1 MDSPLAS
8 ALLEQLQPLFAEP
21 DFDILFNRLTEGETK
36 SARFLLKMELN
47 RLWSPCI
54 RVIDMRSKGYPCEV
68 FEHSGI
74 RHYLSTTDKTIF
86 LSALQ
91 RYQDRYTTGVY
102 EIVIAESAQQSQD
115 SFDIKRA
122 NSNNR
127 LKIRTIEFG
136 SYQQGREERIHFS
149 TPITMTFDDGQKIK
163 AKTSNLSIN
172 GIRINLLE
180 PSFYEIGQM
189 CEIRFDGLEKEMP
202 RQLVGKTITY
212 QIRGEEHQEQQTW
225 LRMSFEDNDNNLF
238 SQFLNTFIEQNKA
251 KYKVSIDYAFSATE
265 VKGYEQFYLPR
276 MTGIP
281 LFFSEQGKIKLE
293 YILKTENNLHEMQ
306 YWRDERNHDV
316 LDTIFNQDRMANLI
330 AQSGPRK
337 HDIIYAFTHTVRS
350 HIYFFSATESEL
362 QESGLKNL
370 FFSVGSKRPSWR
382 IYQFMLD
389 EVNAQINYDHL
400 IDPTITTEQYRA
412 SLIHQIQKIRYIGY
426 LNLISLEH
434 HIDDCK
440 EWQPVENDA
449 NLLRRFGHKQASSPF
464 QIEALYYPK
473 LRREPRYIHKTAV
486 VVRFNDLSLV
496 GWTRDISTFGMQ
508 IELESPLPCVVGNTL
523 NITLPKMQQLIKQL
537 DLSSLHYTVM
547 NVNNTH
553 TILNLMIDGEPDI
566 HVGREFF
573 HMLIAQNQQKLEE
586 TKEPRHYRGLSTS
599 LRNLFVNHKFNY
611 ALYIDRHYA
620 SKLGI
625 LGIGKQRQTLD
636 TLFLNPERTE
646 ADLIPLFKGERLKQC
661 LIVPLNQAKR
671 EDRPVTVELYI
682 LQKMLHDGSMYYDI
696 HYGSAFEDTYDKK
709 EFIQDA
715 LLVGHFYSVQL
726 MISRTGRPDMEYL
739 AKELDYIAKYA
750 IHKAKQLEESLWSI
764 VGVCDLID
772 TTEATLARLGITH

>member
-54 RVIDMRSKGYPCEV
+54 RVIDMRSKGYPCEI

-74 RHYLSTTDKTIF
+74 RHYLSDADKTIF

-102 EIVIAESAQQSQD
+102 ETVLAESALQSQD
-115 SFDIKRA
+115 VYDIKRA
-122 NSNNR
+122 TTNNR

-149 TPITMTFDDGQKIK
+149 TGVTLIFENGQEIK
-163 AKTSNLSIN
+163 AKTSNISLN
-172 GIRINLLE
+172 GIRLSLLE
-180 PSFYEIGQM
+180 PCLYEIGET
-189 CEIRFDGLEKEMP
+189 CRIRFDGLEKEMP
-202 RQLVGKTITY
+202 RHLIGRSVTY
-212 QIRGEEHQEQQTW
+212 QIRGEDHQEQQTW
-225 LRMSFEDNDNNLF
+225 LRMSYEDSSDNF
-238 SQFLNTFIEQNKA
+238 RQFLKIFIEQNKA

-276 MTGIP
+276 MTGVP

-293 YILKTENNLHEMQ
+293 YILKTENNLQEMQ
-306 YWRDERNHDV
+306 YWRDERNNDL
-316 LDTIFNQDRMANLI
+316 LDTIFHQERMASLVM
-330 AQSGPRK
+330 QPGLRK
-337 HDIIYAFTHTVRS
+337 TDIIYTFTHTIRS
-350 HIYFFSATESEL
+350 HIYFFSATEREL
-362 QESGLKNL
+362 NQSGLKAL
-370 FFSVGSKRPSWR
+370 FFAVGSKRPSWR
-382 IYQFMLD
+382 IYQIAVD
-389 EVNAQINYDHL
+389 EVNPQTNYDHL
-400 IDPTITTEQYRA
+400 IDPSITTEQYRA
-412 SLIHQIQKIRYIGY
+412 TLIHQLQKIRYVGY

-434 HIDDCK
+434 HTDDYRD
-440 EWQPVENDA
+440 WQPEAQDA
-449 NLLRRFGHKQASSPF
+449 NLLRCFGHKQAAVPF
-464 QIEALYYPK
+464 QIESLYYPK
-473 LRREPRYIHKTAV
+473 LRREPRYIHKTSV
-486 VVRFNDLSLV
+486 VVRFKEFSLV

-508 IELESPLPCVVGNTL
+508 IELEAPLACVAGDTL
-523 NITLPKMQQLIKQL
+523 NITLPKMQQLIRQL
-537 DLSSLHYTVM
+537 DLSSLRYAVV

-553 TILNLMIDGEPDI
+553 TILNLMIEGEPDI

-573 HMLIAQNQQKLEE
+573 HMLIEQNQQKLEE
-586 TKEPRHYRGLSTS
+586 TKEPRHYRGLATS

-611 ALYIDRHYA
+611 AIYIDRHYA

-625 LGIGKQRQTLD
+625 LGIGKTSQSLD
-636 TLFLNPERTE
+636 SLLLNPNRSE
-646 ADLIPLFKGERLKQC
+646 ADLLPLFKGERLKQC
-661 LIVPLNQAKR
+661 LIVPLNQARR
-671 EDRPVTVELYI
+671 EDRPVIVELYI
-682 LQKMLHDGSMYYDI
+682 LQKTLNDGSMYYDI
-696 HYGSAFEDTYDKK
+696 HHGSAFSDTYDKK
-709 EFIQDA
+709 EFVKDA
-715 LLVGHFYSVQL
+715 MLVGNFYSVQL